1 MALVVVNIISITL
14 ESVPHIYADHKN
26 LFIWIEII
34 SVGIFTIEY
43 LCRVWVAPRQISGPY
58 GFSGACKAR
67 FKYML
72 SFSGLVDLLS
82 ILPFY
87 LRAFFPYLDLRI
99 LRALRLLRI
108 LKLSHYN
115 SAMEDLFDA
124 IFEERRSF
132 YAASYLFAILFILSS
147 TLMFLLNMRPIQR
160 AFSQFPTPCIGR

>member
-1 MALVVVNIISITL
+1 
-14 ESVPHIYADHKN
+14 
-26 LFIWIEII
+26 
-34 SVGIFTIEY
+34 
-43 LCRVWVAPRQISGPY
+43 
-58 GFSGACKAR
+58 
-67 FKYML
+67 ML

-115 SAMEDLFDA
+115 SAMEDLFEA
-124 IFEERRSF
+124 INEERRSF

-147 TLMFLLNMRPIQR
+147 TLMYFAEYRTHPTGFQSIPDSMYWALITLTTVGYGDITPITVAGQTHR
-160 AFSQFPTPCIGR
+160 CWIRNFRGDCGGFDHGYCRLIVQCSIGAAEYYF